1 MSATS
6 GIGVSAD
13 LSAKFSRAVDDRQTR
28 FIKVSIQNES
38 LVHDLS
44 VPIGGSLQEDLAQ
57 LQNSDEIIQENT
69 PAYLLTKLDDPPAEW
84 FVIYYVPDT
93 AKVRDKMLYASSRA
107 SLLKSLGS
115 TLFSDSIFAT
125 SKADLTPEA
134 YAAHRRHVAAP
145 KPLSASEQEMADVR
159 AAERQAGGL
168 SVYQGSRARTT
179 HIGKTIGMPWTPE
192 LEDAVKGLGDGD
204 DSVLVV
210 ATIDMASETL
220 VLHSTS
226 QTAAGDV
233 GASLP
238 PDGASYAFFAW
249 KHAPSRRDVVF
260 IYSCPSSCPVKHRMV
275 YASGFNAVFI
285 AAQTL
290 LTDSPSPLHSRKIE
304 TSTPA
309 EIDEAYLRSELDLS
323 SGRGTPGSGTATP
336 AGNDDEKK
344 PFARPRGPKRR

>member
-6 GIGVSAD
+6 GIGVSAE
-13 LSAKFSRAVDDRQTR
+13 LSAAFGRAVENPKQTR

-44 VPIGGSLQEDLAQ
+44 VPARGSLQEDLVQ
-57 LQNSDEIIQENT
+57 LQDSDEIIQENM

-84 FVIYYVPDT
+84 LIIYFVPDT

-134 YAAHRRHVAAP
+134 YAAHRRHILAP

-168 SVYQGSRARTT
+168 SAYQGSRARTT
-179 HIGKTIGMPWTPE
+179 HIGQTIGMPWSPD
-192 LEDAVKGLGDGD
+192 LEEAVKGLAESD
-204 DSVLVV
+204 DSALVV
-210 ATIDMASETL
+210 ATIDLPSETL

-226 QTAAGDV
+226 PTVAADV
-233 GASLP
+233 GGCLP
-238 PDGASYAFFAW
+238 PDGACYAFFAW
-249 KHAPSRRDVVF
+249 KHASQRDIVF

-275 YASGFNAVFI
+275 YASGFNAAFL
-285 AAQTL
+285 AAKAL
-290 LTDSPSPLHSRKIE
+290 APFHARKIE
-304 TSTPA
+304 TSTPS
-309 EIDEAYLRSELDLS
+309 EIDEVYLRSELDVS
-323 SGRGTPGSGTATP
+323 SASGSGTPASGTSTP
-336 AGNDDEKK
+336 GGGNDDEKK